1 MKNLIIDLK
10 LDNWN
15 DIINHNRTNK
25 YSGANKKKKE
35 MQNIKYF
42 LMNIKPIED
51 YPVEIICKWHIKN
64 VNSDL
69 DNKSLKSVL
78 DAMQEMKILKNDNCK
93 CIQKITYIAIKD
105 TKDYLELE
113 ICSLQ
118 SK

>member
-15 DIINHNRTNK
+15 EIINYNRTNK